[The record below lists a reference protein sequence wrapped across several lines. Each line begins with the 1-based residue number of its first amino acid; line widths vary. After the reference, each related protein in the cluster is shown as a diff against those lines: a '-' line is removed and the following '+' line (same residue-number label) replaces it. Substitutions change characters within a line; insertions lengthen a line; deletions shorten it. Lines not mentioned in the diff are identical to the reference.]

1 MLCAE
6 SFSKKTAQ
14 HIGFVRTRDRNEQ
27 FRFRNAR
34 FAQNFAVNA
43 VAANAYDVVN
53 VGHLCH
59 GIAFKIHRNHVLTL
73 RNEAG
78 NYRLTNLSAA
88 DNYNFHIFL
97 LPSVVKTA
105 HRLSDVRAI

>member
-1 MLCAE
+1 MLRAE
-6 SFSKKTAQ
+6 PFRKKTAQ
-14 HIGFVRTRDRNEQ
+14 HIGFVRSRHRNEQ

-34 FAQNFAVNA
+34 FAQHFAVNA
-43 VAANAYDVVN
+43 VAADTYDVVN
-53 VGHLCH
+53 ICYPCH
-59 GIAFKIHRNHVLTL
+59 GCAVKIHGNNVLPL

-78 NYRLTNLSAA
+78 NDRLTYLSAA